1 MRVDT
6 GIAAGYARDVRRLL
20 VLAFAVALAVV
31 AVAASANAHR
41 GVFVRAEVAKHKA
54 GPWKHGAHVQI
65 PTGEAKNVYL
75 RIKNVTSPAQSLD
88 VTLTEGT
95 DGGLPDYRHTW
106 FKGFKGD
113 TDISHDVQTSG
124 YDFTLRHGKT
134 KRFRVRVK
142 AIDGSNPEC
151 LLAQWEAQPGGFTDN
166 PIVVNGDSGSCV
178 I

>member
-1 MRVDT
+1 MSRSRLA
-6 GIAAGYARDVRRLL
+6 IAGLL
-20 VLAFAVALAVV
+20 ALFMLVV
-31 AVAASANAHR
+31 AIPATAAHR
-41 GVFVRAEVAKHKA
+41 GVFVKAEVAKHKD

-65 PTGEAKNVYL
+65 PTGEKKSLYL

-88 VTLTEGT
+88 ATLTEGT
-95 DGGLPDYRHTW
+95 DGGPPDYRHTW
-106 FKGFKGD
+106 FKGFAGD

-151 LLAQWEAQPGGFTDN
+151 LVAQWEVVPGGFTDN
-166 PIVVNGDSGSCV
+166 PIEVNGDPGPCS